1 MLYKGLAPG
10 TAQRRISR
18 FELSHRLKQIKLLS
32 LDVDGILTDGGLY
45 FADDGLTLRK
55 FNVKDGLGIK
65 RLMQVGVEVTII
77 SAGPQEAIRRR
88 MESLGI
94 RHIYTG
100 VWDKLETLNELCEKL
115 GIDLQHVIHM
125 GDDLNDLPIL
135 DAVGC
140 PISVPDALTEVRDR
154 AIYVTARK
162 GGDGAVREI
171 CDMIV
176 AGREPVEP
184 VDPEP

>member
-1 MLYKGLAPG
+1 M
-10 TAQRRISR
+10 AQKRVSR
-18 FELSHRLKQIKLLS
+18 FELAHHLQDVKLMS
-32 LDVDGILTDGGLY
+32 LDVDGVLTDGGLY

-65 RLMQVGVEVTII
+65 RVMQAGVEVAII

-100 VWDKLETLNELCEKL
+100 VADKLVTLHELCEKL
-115 GIDLQHVIHM
+115 GITADQVLHM

-135 DAVGC
+135 DEVGC
-140 PISVPDALTEVRDR
+140 PISVQDAMPQVRDR

-162 GGDGAVREI
+162 GGEGAVREI

-176 AGREPVEP
+176 AERDAPAEPVNP
-184 VDPEP
+184 AP